1 MGEGKQTSPKY
12 SLCAKCWHFEVRVIA
27 AAIVFHVAAQ
37 FWPFLAA
44 AAAAT
49 ATTTT
54 VPFTKPASPRKMAM
68 AMMGCC

>member
-1 MGEGKQTSPKY
+1 MGEGKQTSSKY

-37 FWPFLAA
+37 FRPFLAA
-44 AAAAT
+44 AAT
-49 ATTTT
+49 ATTT